1 MALLKLILREDVEK
15 LGHAGDVV
23 SVKPGY
29 GRNYLLPQGKA
40 SLATASRVREL
51 EHTQRMISE
60 EQAKQ
65 LKDLDAVKTKIESLS
80 LEVSAQA
87 GVEGKLF
94 GSVTTQQIAELLAE
108 KGVDV
113 DRRKLQTDAPI
124 KTLGEHSVSLRLHRE
139 LVAKVKVVVS
149 SETTAQTP
157 GEKEDPP
164 LEAPSAD
171 DSE

>member
-1 MALLKLILREDVEK
+1 MAQLKLIPHEDVEK

-29 GRNYLLPQGKA
+29 GRNYLLPKGKA

-51 EHTQRMISE
+51 EHTQRVISE

-65 LKDLDAVKTKIESLS
+65 LKDLEGLKTKIESLT
-80 LEVSAQA
+80 LEVTAQA
-87 GVEGKLF
+87 GAEGKLF
-94 GSVTTQQIAELLAE
+94 GSVTTQQVAERLAD
-108 KGVDV
+108 KGIDI
-113 DRRKLQTDAPI
+113 DRRKLQTDEPI

-149 SETTAQTP
+149 SDTVEQTP
-157 GEKEDPP
+157 AEKEDPP
-164 LEAPSAD
+164 AEAQSDD